1 MFVLEI
7 GFWLAF
13 CQLAGLEADS
23 VADYLRVALS
33 LRFLVTKAYLL
44 RLVDIW
50 VGMQSL
56 SHFCVKFKYNSNPI
70 YLKILGWFLCS

>member
-1 MFVLEI
+1 
-7 GFWLAF
+7 
-13 CQLAGLEADS
+13 
-23 VADYLRVALS
+23 
-33 LRFLVTKAYLL
+33 L